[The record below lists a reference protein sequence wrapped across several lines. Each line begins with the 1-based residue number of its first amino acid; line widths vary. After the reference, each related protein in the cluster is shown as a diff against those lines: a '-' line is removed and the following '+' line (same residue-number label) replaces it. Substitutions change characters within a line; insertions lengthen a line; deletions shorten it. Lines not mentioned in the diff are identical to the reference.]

1 VSCEALL
8 IRSRGPKINVQSTAG
23 PYLHTGGLM
32 AENICGG
39 PCKLRLI
46 IFKKSTSVYCD
57 AHSQCSDYADVNN
70 TDTKYIVIDS

>member
-1 VSCEALL
+1 
-8 IRSRGPKINVQSTAG
+8 
-23 PYLHTGGLM
+23 M